1 MNDEA
6 RSALVT
12 SVGRRRFRGGR
23 GISATQLTLLLW
35 ITATSIDSRKAIRLK
50 YRRSEWSACI
60 RDLAPAKATM
70 AGAFSLGRAV
80 DSADAVR
87 QCVAISAARDGA
99 DDQRGG
105 FKELDPGARI

>member
-1 MNDEA
+1 
-6 RSALVT
+6 
-12 SVGRRRFRGGR
+12 
-23 GISATQLTLLLW
+23 
-35 ITATSIDSRKAIRLK
+35 
-50 YRRSEWSACI
+50 
-60 RDLAPAKATM
+60 M